1 MTKVD
6 LKTELKTVITTKQL
20 IILEDIYIF
29 YGNTTCQW
37 LTYCKDCK
45 LSWHW
50 EKTNMVGCLSEWNG
64 TF

>member
-45 LSWHW
+45 LS
-50 EKTNMVGCLSEWNG
+50 
-64 TF
+64 